1 MLVTE
6 IFRWHALQR
15 GTGVAAE
22 SDDDED
28 VSSTKLLASV
38 REALGC
44 TQRSLLHEVG
54 AQVDNDIAKTS
65 GGTASREDVWGVLLD
80 LR

>member
-6 IFRWHALQR
+6 IFRWHPLQR

-22 SDDDED
+22 SDEDED
-28 VSSTKLLASV
+28 VSSTMLLASV
-38 REALGC
+38 RGALGC
-44 TQRSLLHEVG
+44 PQRCLLHEVG
-54 AQVDNDIAKTS
+54 AQVDNDIAKNS
-65 GGTASREDVWGVLLD
+65 GGAPSREEAWGVLLD

>member
-22 SDDDED
+22 SDEDED
-28 VSSTKLLASV
+28 VSSTMLLASV
-38 REALGC
+38 RGALGC
-44 TQRSLLHEVG
+44 PQRCLLHEDG
-54 AQVDNDIAKTS
+54 AQVDKDVAKAS
-65 GGTASREDVWGVLLD
+65 GRTASREDVWGVLLD